1 MAQKYYNL
9 ILQCQES
16 DEAREIIEN
25 SYNRDFV
32 TINTMINSTSKKQVE
47 HFDANVND
55 LDPEHSITKGRSKRI
70 KGHFQ
75 RNKKKKKKKSG
86 DTSSELP
93 PPTPHTHPK
102 SLVAILPLLDY
113 FSCTELIVTIEL
125 CWE

>member
-32 TINTMINSTSKKQVE
+32 NINTMINSTSKKQVE

-75 RNKKKKKKKSG
+75 RNKKKKNG

-93 PPTPHTHPK
+93 PSPTPQEFGCNTPVVR
-102 SLVAILPLLDY
+102 L
-113 FSCTELIVTIEL
+113 F
-125 CWE
+125 